1 MIRWRNTKKKNNKK
15 VYTAKETL
23 SVEYAGFWIRFLAI
37 MMDTFMIITPIGV
50 IIGIVFGYETLKDPD
65 NNVWAGVIQI
75 LLYSIVTLSMWYKF
89 DQTPGKKALHLYIV
103 NAKTFKKPSLFMY
116 IIHFIGYFLAM
127 ISIIGFLIGI
137 FRKDKRALHDLL
149 SGTCVIIKER

>member
-1 MIRWRNTKKKNNKK
+1 MKTGLITSNTYQNHNTGEGHPEQINRVSVILENFKKKNNKK

-103 NAKTFKKPSLFMY
+103 NAKTFKN
-116 IIHFIGYFLAM
+116 
-127 ISIIGFLIGI
+127 
-137 FRKDKRALHDLL
+137 L
-149 SGTCVIIKER
+149 SD